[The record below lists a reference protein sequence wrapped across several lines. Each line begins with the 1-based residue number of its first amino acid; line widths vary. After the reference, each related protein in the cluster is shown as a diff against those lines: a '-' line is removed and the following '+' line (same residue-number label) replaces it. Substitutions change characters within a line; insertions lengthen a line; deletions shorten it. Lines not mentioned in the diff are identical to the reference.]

1 MEGTSRFECD
11 ISRRYANW
19 NVIRSLSP
27 QRKRYLIQ
35 TFSFHFPQD
44 SHSKTPILNS
54 IQFGNNVPFPDDN
67 SGEKKK
73 NVSGKTGLRVNFR
86 IVDGIMRRTK
96 QENVTEGNALQLSK
110 EVPMRRGANERF
122 LSSIQFCLN
131 FYSVSYD
138 IQSDVF

>member
-1 MEGTSRFECD
+1 M
-11 ISRRYANW
+11 
-19 NVIRSLSP
+19 VIRFYGVNLIGSPGVSL
-27 QRKRYLIQ
+27 LLLALVG
-35 TFSFHFPQD
+35 FS
-44 SHSKTPILNS
+44 S
-54 IQFGNNVPFPDDN
+54 V
-67 SGEKKK
+67 
-73 NVSGKTGLRVNFR
+73 VNFR